1 MISKLGTQL
10 GKTVLVSIPSLFSD
24 GKCRPYRLAGVEPY
38 GLWLEGGELA
48 TRLLPD
54 HIAFTGSTAA
64 IAFIPFSQIGSV
76 VIAPAI
82 ALSSTNLA
90 SPSVQDESPVTTDV
104 AVLEAKSSKEKKS
117 GSPKKTQAKRN

>member
-1 MISKLGTQL
+1 MISKLGTLL
-10 GKTVLVSIPSLFSD
+10 GKTILVSIPSLFSD
-24 GKCRPYRLAGVEPY
+24 GKCRPYRLVGVEPY
-38 GLWLEGGELA
+38 GLWLEGDELA

-54 HIAFTGSTAA
+54 HIAFTESTAA

-76 VIAPAI
+76 VIASAM

-90 SPSVQDESPVTTDV
+90 SSSVEDESPVTTD
-104 AVLEAKSSKEKKS
+104 AALLEAKSAKEKKS